1 MVVITLSS
9 KEKMLRNI
17 VVNYRGCLSAVEILL
32 ESNEGLREDLYHKIV
47 YCKELINLYE
57 LTQIP
62 ELLEADDWSNE
73 EHENLKT
80 MARSIKKLHSY
91 VKSVC

>member
-1 MVVITLSS
+1 MVVIIISS

-17 VVNYRGCLSAVEILL
+17 VTNYRGCLSAVEILL
-32 ESNEGLREDLYHKIV
+32 ESNDGLCEDLYHKIV
-47 YCKELINLYE
+47 YCKELINAYE

-62 ELLEADDWSNE
+62 ELLMADDSSNE

-80 MARSIKKLHSY
+80 MARSIKKLHTY